1 MQHSTW
7 DMKSKVSRTPRR
19 LRSLCVRV
27 RVHVRAWIDMQVVD
41 MAPSNLDKASESSF
55 GEATK

>member
-1 MQHSTW
+1 
-7 DMKSKVSRTPRR
+7 MKSKVSRTPRR

-27 RVHVRAWIDMQVVD
+27 RVHVCAWIDMQVVD